1 MNDYSLFWVISVRV
15 EGQSLRLKGPSL
27 IVGWTEGFGASVP
40 CLFWFDGRG
49 KWRRNTR
56 LDMYEIMFRFFKKD
70 GGWQHK

>member
-1 MNDYSLFWVISVRV
+1 M
-15 EGQSLRLKGPSL
+15 